1 MEAAERRIMN
11 TTAKPGGKLRG
22 GVAGAGAFGANHA
35 GKYAGEPRATL
46 AAVFDIDLA
55 RADALADQHGAAAFA
70 DFDAFLDAVDVVTL
84 ACPAVTHGTL
94 ARRALTAGKAVL
106 VEKPIATTHDEGA
119 AVIAAAKA
127 SGKVLALGHQERLVF
142 AAMGLFEAPEKPTLI
157 EARREG
163 PWSGRGADVSVTLDL
178 SIHDADLA
186 MTLLGEAPV
195 SVTAQGRSEKGA
207 FFDAIESEARFASGA
222 VVRLAST
229 RVAAERKRMMR
240 VVYPSGEVRVD
251 FVARTFENAT
261 PFALDPDFA
270 DKIRDPL
277 GANVSRFL
285 DAVLGVSSRP
295 PVTGEEGLAALD
307 LILAIDRAAS

>member
-1 MEAAERRIMN
+1 MTQI
-11 TTAKPGGKLRG
+11 KKLKG

-55 RADALADQHGAAAFA
+55 RADALADQHGAQAFS
-70 DFDAFLDAVDVVTL
+70 DFDAFLNAVDVVTL
-84 ACPAVTHGTL
+84 ACPASTHGAL
-94 ARRALTAGKAVL
+94 AKRALAAGKSVL
-106 VEKPIATTHDEGA
+106 VEKPIAITHADGE

-127 SGKVLALGHQERLVF
+127 SGAVLAVGHQERLVF
-142 AAMGLFEAPEKPTLI
+142 QAMGLFDAPERPTLI

-178 SIHDADLA
+178 SIHDADLT
-186 MTLLGEAPV
+186 MVLLGEKPIAV
-195 SVTAQGRSEKGA
+195 SAQGRSEKSA

-222 VVRLAST
+222 VVKLASS
-229 RVAAERKRMMR
+229 RIAAERKRGMR
-240 VVYPSGEVRVD
+240 LVYPSGEVRVD
-251 FVARTFENAT
+251 FVARTFENTT
-261 PFALDPDFA
+261 PFRLDPDFT
-270 DKIRDPL
+270 DKMRDPL

-285 DAVLGVSSRP
+285 DAVLGQTRRP

-307 LILAIDRAAS
+307 LILAIDAAAS

>member
-1 MEAAERRIMN
+1 MN
-11 TTAKPGGKLRG
+11 TNAKQDGKLRG

-46 AAVFDIDLA
+46 AGVFDIDLA
-55 RADALADQHGAAAFA
+55 RADALADQHGAQAFS
-70 DFDAFLDAVDVVTL
+70 DFDAFLAVVDVVTL
-84 ACPAVTHGTL
+84 ACPASTHAAL
-94 ARRALTAGKAVL
+94 AKRALSAGRSVL
-106 VEKPIATTHDEGA
+106 VEKPIAITHTDGE

-127 SGKVLALGHQERLVF
+127 SGAVLAVGHQERLVF
-142 AAMGLFEAPEKPTLI
+142 QAMGLFDAPEKPTLV

-186 MTLLGEAPV
+186 MVLLGEKPTAV
-195 SVTAQGRSEKGA
+195 SAQGRSEKSA

-222 VVRLAST
+222 VVKLASS
-229 RVAAERKRMMR
+229 RVAAERKRVMR
-240 VVYPSGEVRVD
+240 LVYPSGEVRVD
-251 FVARTFENAT
+251 FVARTFENTT
-261 PFALDPDFA
+261 PFTLDPDFA
-270 DKIRDPL
+270 DKMRDPL

-285 DAVLGVSSRP
+285 DAVLGAAKRP

-307 LILAIDRAAS
+307 LILAIDAAAS

>member
-1 MEAAERRIMN
+1 MTQI
-11 TTAKPGGKLRG
+11 KKLKG

-55 RADALADQHGAAAFA
+55 RADALADQHGAQAFS
-70 DFDAFLDAVDVVTL
+70 DFDAFLNAVDVVTL
-84 ACPAVTHGTL
+84 ACPASTHGAL
-94 ARRALTAGKAVL
+94 AKRALAAGKSVL
-106 VEKPIATTHDEGA
+106 VEKPIAITHADGE

-127 SGKVLALGHQERLVF
+127 SGAVLAVGHQERLVF
-142 AAMGLFEAPEKPTLI
+142 QAMGLFDAPERPTLI

-178 SIHDADLA
+178 SIHDADLT
-186 MTLLGEAPV
+186 MVLLGEKPIAV
-195 SVTAQGRSEKGA
+195 SAQGRSEKSA

-222 VVRLAST
+222 VVKLASS
-229 RVAAERKRMMR
+229 RIAAERKRGMR
-240 VVYPSGEVRVD
+240 LVYPSGEVRVD
-251 FVARTFENAT
+251 FVARTFENTT
-261 PFALDPDFA
+261 PFRLDPDFA
-270 DKIRDPL
+270 DKMRDPL

-285 DAVLGVSSRP
+285 DAVLGQTRRP

-307 LILAIDRAAS
+307 LILAIDAAAS

>member
-1 MEAAERRIMN
+1 MQAAERRIMN
-11 TTAKPGGKLRG
+11 TTVKLRG

-70 DFDAFLDAVDVVTL
+70 DFDAFLNAVDVVTL
-84 ACPAVTHGTL
+84 ACPASTHGVL
-94 ARRALTAGKAVL
+94 ARKALAAGKSVL
-106 VEKPIATTHDEGA
+106 VEKPIATTHDEGV

-142 AAMGLFEAPEKPTLI
+142 AAMGLFDAPEKPTLI

-186 MTLLGEAPV
+186 MTLLGESPV

-229 RVAAERKRMMR
+229 RIAPERKRVMR
-240 VVYPSGEVRVD
+240 IVYPSGEVRVD
-251 FVARTFENAT
+251 FVARTFENST
-261 PFALDPDFA
+261 PFRLDPEFA
-270 DKIRDPL
+270 DKMRDPL

-285 DAVLGVSSRP
+285 DAVLGVAPRP

-307 LILAIDRAAS
+307 LILAIDAAAS

>member
-1 MEAAERRIMN
+1 MTQI
-11 TTAKPGGKLRG
+11 KKLKG

-55 RADALADQHGAAAFA
+55 RADALADQHGAQAFS
-70 DFDAFLDAVDVVTL
+70 DFDAFLNAVDVVTL
-84 ACPAVTHGTL
+84 ACPASTHGAL
-94 ARRALTAGKAVL
+94 AKRALAAGKSVL
-106 VEKPIATTHDEGA
+106 VEKPIAITHAYGE

-127 SGKVLALGHQERLVF
+127 SGAVLAVGHQERLVF
-142 AAMGLFEAPEKPTLI
+142 QAMGLFDAPERPTLI

-178 SIHDADLA
+178 SIHDADLT
-186 MTLLGEAPV
+186 MVLLGEKPIAV
-195 SVTAQGRSEKGA
+195 SAQGRSEKSA

-222 VVRLAST
+222 VVKLASS
-229 RVAAERKRMMR
+229 RIAAERKRGMR
-240 VVYPSGEVRVD
+240 LVYPSGEVRVD
-251 FVARTFENAT
+251 FVARTFENTT
-261 PFALDPDFA
+261 PFRLDPDFT
-270 DKIRDPL
+270 DKMRDPL

-285 DAVLGVSSRP
+285 DAVLGQTRRP

-307 LILAIDRAAS
+307 LILAIDAAAS